1 MTRPE
6 FDVPYVALGYEK
18 SLMKQEL
25 LTAFSQ
31 VLESG
36 HYIMGPEL
44 SKFEQDLASF
54 CGGEYGVGVSSGT
67 SALHLILS
75 SLDLKEGDEVITVPN
90 SFIASASSI
99 ALAGGK
105 PVFSDV
111 GPDMNLDP
119 ELLEAAITPKT
130 RAIIPVHLTGRPA
143 KMEKIL
149 EIAKQHN
156 LFVIEDAAQAIG
168 TKLDGKHVGNWG
180 DASAFSLHPL
190 KNLTAI
196 GDAGAI
202 VTKNESLNAYLRM
215 ARSHGLKT
223 RDSCEFWAFNCRLD
237 EMQAALLNVQFPFLE
252 EFTEKRRQ
260 LAFRYNELLAPYVEV
275 PNEGEGEYCV
285 YQTYMIQADRR
296 DELQQTL
303 RTNGVEVLV
312 HYPRPLHLQPVSQYL
327 GYTEKDFPVAVKL
340 GTRILSLPIYP
351 SMKESQQD
359 KVVELIS
366 SFYNA

>member
-1 MTRPE
+1 MARPQ
-6 FDVPYVALGYEK
+6 FDVPYAALGYEK

-36 HYIMGPEL
+36 HYITGPEL

-54 CGGEYGVGVSSGT
+54 CGGQYGIGVSSGT
-67 SALHLILS
+67 SALHLVLS
-75 SLDLKEGDEVITVPN
+75 SLDLKDGDEVITAPN
-90 SFIASASSI
+90 SFIASASTI

-111 GPDMNLDP
+111 CPDMNLDP
-119 ELLEAAITPKT
+119 ELLESAITPKT

-143 KMEKIL
+143 KMKEIL

-156 LFVIEDAAQAIG
+156 LFVLEDAAQAIG
-168 TKLDGKHVGNWG
+168 AKLDGKRVGSWG
-180 DASAFSLHPL
+180 DASALSLHPL

-202 VTKNESLNAYLRM
+202 VTKNESLNTYFRM

-252 EFTEKRRQ
+252 EFSEKRRQ

-275 PNEGEGEYCV
+275 PNEREGEYCV

-303 RTNGVEVLV
+303 RDNGVEALV
-312 HYPRPLHLQPVSQYL
+312 HYPRPLHLQPVTQYL
-327 GYTEKDFPVAVKL
+327 GYTEKDFPVSVKQ
-340 GTRILSLPIYP
+340 GTRIMSLPIYP
-351 SMKESQQD
+351 SMAENQQD
-359 KVVELIS
+359 QVIELIAR
-366 SFYNA
+366 FYNA